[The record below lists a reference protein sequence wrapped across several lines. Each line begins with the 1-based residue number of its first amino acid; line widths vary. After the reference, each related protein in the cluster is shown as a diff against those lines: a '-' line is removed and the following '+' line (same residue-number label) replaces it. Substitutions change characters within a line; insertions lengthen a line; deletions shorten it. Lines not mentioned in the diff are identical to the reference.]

1 MKKINNNNWGNKTK
15 AVHSGQVRSLNN
27 ETSEALYL
35 TSGFIY
41 ENAEEAESRFLGENQ
56 GFIYSRFGN
65 PTVNMFEARI
75 AALEGCEKAVATA
88 SGMSAVTASLL
99 AQLSTGDHVIS
110 SKALFGSCRYVIQEI
125 LPRFGI
131 EITFVDGKN
140 IDEWRSAITSNTR
153 CAFLESP
160 SNPML
165 EIIDIPA
172 VSDLVKKAGGRLIV
186 DNAFS
191 TPILQRPL
199 DLGADIVVYSATKHI
214 DGQGRCLGGVILSSE
229 SFIEETVRPFLRHTG
244 PSLSPFNAWILGKG
258 LETLSLRIREHCSN
272 AMKIAKG
279 LSNHPKI
286 KSLIF
291 PGISSHPQFIL
302 AKEQMSDCGGIVT
315 FEIIGGK
322 EGAFRFLN
330 SLKLV
335 KISNNLGDSKSLITH
350 PATTTHQRLND
361 IERIEMGIKPGT
373 VRLSI
378 GLEDF
383 EDIKEDLLQ
392 ALDDV

>member
-140 IDEWRSAITSNTR
+140 IDGSYSYLDNTHRGRNSNV
-153 CAFLESP
+153 
-160 SNPML
+160 N
-165 EIIDIPA
+165 
-172 VSDLVKKAGGRLIV
+172 KK
-186 DNAFS
+186 
-191 TPILQRPL
+191 
-199 DLGADIVVYSATKHI
+199 
-214 DGQGRCLGGVILSSE
+214 
-229 SFIEETVRPFLRHTG
+229 
-244 PSLSPFNAWILGKG
+244 
-258 LETLSLRIREHCSN
+258 
-272 AMKIAKG
+272 
-279 LSNHPKI
+279 
-286 KSLIF
+286 
-291 PGISSHPQFIL
+291 
-302 AKEQMSDCGGIVT
+302 
-315 FEIIGGK
+315 
-322 EGAFRFLN
+322 
-330 SLKLV
+330 
-335 KISNNLGDSKSLITH
+335 
-350 PATTTHQRLND
+350 
-361 IERIEMGIKPGT
+361 
-373 VRLSI
+373 
-378 GLEDF
+378 
-383 EDIKEDLLQ
+383 
-392 ALDDV
+392 